1 MAVRRFELVNEEH
14 SKYWECSVKGTNF
27 VVHYG
32 RIGSDG
38 QESVKEFESKMKATI
53 GLVGLDDVDDESL
66 YGMSF
71 LLDMDIPAE
80 LKRRLKEL

>member
-1 MAVRRFELVNEEH
+1 MAVRRFELVNDEH

-38 QESVKEFESKMKATI
+38 QESVKEFESKTEANEYLEKK
-53 GLVGLDDVDDESL
+53 V
-66 YGMSF
+66 
-71 LLDMDIPAE
+71 AE
-80 LKRRLKEL
+80 KTKEGYEEVR